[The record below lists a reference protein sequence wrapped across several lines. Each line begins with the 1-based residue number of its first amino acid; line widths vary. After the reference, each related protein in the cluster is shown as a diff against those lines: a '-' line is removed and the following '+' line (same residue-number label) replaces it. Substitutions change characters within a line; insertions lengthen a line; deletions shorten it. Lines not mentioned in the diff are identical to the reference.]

1 MTGKTI
7 EYTSSNG
14 VKEQAI
20 SLPNIPNGK
29 YSKKDAAKQDK
40 FLAIDFYD
48 SKIALCPKTWSTS
61 PGTMVRDVS
70 KSGISQDTYERSHC
84 SGKTVAP
91 AVDKLAKFKLT
102 MNQHDT
108 SGTFATSSLLY
119 FHFSRYFDTTV
130 HVPTAIYREMDRK
143 AHRDRVTRSGARKTT
158 RGMIA
163 KGWDHLYRA
172 EKTPSTYKPTNELF
186 TPDRSCVYGV
196 LLRGKGTRYGA
207 EVNGI
212 RSRWGVKQNED
223 FQRTAPYLALQSSRS
238 LLEAIKSGKSKA
250 FRSSTLRKAT
260 GDVSEVQMIFWMRE
274 ITEIVLLDYIF
285 SQQDRIGNIDYRWY
299 WYWAQDGKVKK
310 KAHKGSFNRSKIGS
324 QTPPP
329 EIAPFKPVLIQ
340 RTCINDNDA
349 GGRVPYTNFAK
360 KTGMLQKLRHFSK
373 KTYKKLVALDKDLQ
387 SKGPIYQYI
396 QANFVLGARQQ
407 RQITKNTRLALDILK
422 DTNEL
427 GKLKFDLDKPSSYLL
442 KSPV

>member
-7 EYTSSNG
+7 NYTSANG

-29 YSKKDAAKQDK
+29 YSKKDAAKQNK

-61 PGTMVRDVS
+61 PGTMVRDIS
-70 KSGISQDTYERSHC
+70 KSGISQATYERSHC

-91 AVDKLAKFKLT
+91 TVDKLAKFKLT

-108 SGTFATSSLLY
+108 SGTFVTSSLLY

-130 HVPTAIYREMDRK
+130 HVPPAIYREMDRK
-143 AHRDRVTRSGARKTT
+143 AHRDRVTRSGARKTS

-172 EKTPSTYKPTNELF
+172 EKSPTTYKPTNELF

-196 LLRGKGTRYGA
+196 LLRGKGARYGA

-212 RSRWGVKQNED
+212 RSRWGVRQNED
-223 FQRTAPYLALQSSRS
+223 FQRTAPYLALQSSRP
-238 LLEAIKSGKSKA
+238 LLAAIKSGKSKA

-260 GDVSEVQMIFWMRE
+260 GDVSELQMIYWMRE

-299 WYWAQDGKVKK
+299 WYWVQDGKVKK
-310 KAHKGSFNRSKIGS
+310 KSHKGSFNRSKISS
-324 QTPPP
+324 QTPPA
-329 EIAPFKPVLIQ
+329 EIAPFKPALIQ

-373 KTYKKLVALDKDLQ
+373 KTYKKLVTLDKDLQ

-396 QANFVLGARQQ
+396 QDNFVLDARQQ

-422 DTNEL
+422 DTHEQ
-427 GKLKFDLDKPSSYLL
+427 GKLQFDLDKPSNHLL
-442 KSPV
+442 KSPE

>member
-1 MTGKTI
+1 MTGKTVS
-7 EYTSSNG
+7 YTSPNR

-20 SLPNIPNGK
+20 VLPPIPQCK
-29 YSKKDAAKQDK
+29 YTKKDATKQTQ
-40 FLAIDFYD
+40 FLAIDFYS

-61 PGTMVRDVS
+61 PATMVRDIS
-70 KSGISQDTYERSHC
+70 QSGINQATYERSHC

-91 AVDKLAKFKLT
+91 TVDKLAKFKQT

-119 FHFSRYFDTTV
+119 FHFSRYFDTAITV
-130 HVPTAIYREMDRK
+130 PPAIYREMDRK
-143 AHRDRVTRSGARKTT
+143 AHRDRVTRAGARKTS

-172 EKTPSTYKPTNELF
+172 EKDPRTYKPTDELF

-196 LLRGKGTRYGA
+196 LLRGKGVRYGA

-212 RSRWGVKQNED
+212 RSRWGVRQNED
-223 FQRTAPYLALQSSRS
+223 FQRTAPYLALQSSRP
-238 LLEAIKSGKSKA
+238 LLEAIQSGKNKA

-260 GDVSEVQMIFWMRE
+260 GDVSELQMIFWMRE
-274 ITEIVLLDYIF
+274 ITELVLLDYIF
-285 SQQDRIGNIDYRWY
+285 SQQDRIGNIDFRWY
-299 WYWAQDGKVKK
+299 WYWIQDGNVKK
-310 KAHKGSFNRSKIGS
+310 KLNKGKFSRTRMSREK
-324 QTPPP
+324 PPAA
-329 EIAPFKPVLIQ
+329 IAPFKPILIQ
-340 RTCINDNDA
+340 RTAINDNDA

-373 KTYKKLVALDKDLQ
+373 KTYNKLVALDKDLQ
-387 SKGPIYQYI
+387 SKGPIHQYI
-396 QANFVLGARQQ
+396 EANFVLDSRQR

-422 DTNEL
+422 DTKEQ
-427 GKLKFDLDKPSSYLL
+427 GKLQFDLDKPSSHLL
-442 KSPV
+442 KSPQ

>member
-1 MTGKTI
+1 MAGKTTH
-7 EYTSSNG
+7 YTSPNQ

-20 SLPNIPNGK
+20 ALPDIPQGK
-29 YSKKDAAKQDK
+29 YSKKDATKQSK

-61 PGTMVRDVS
+61 PGTMVRNIGQ
-70 KSGISQDTYERSHC
+70 SGISQSTYERSHC

-91 AVDKLAKFKLT
+91 TVDKLAKFKQT

-119 FHFSRYFDTTV
+119 FHFSRYFDTAVTV
-130 HVPTAIYREMDRK
+130 PPAIYREMDRK
-143 AHRDRVTRSGARKTT
+143 AHRDRVTRSGARKTS

-163 KGWDHLYRA
+163 KGWDHLYHA
-172 EKTPSTYKPTNELF
+172 EKDPRTYKPTNELF

-196 LLRGKGTRYGA
+196 LLRGKGARYGA

-212 RSRWGVKQNED
+212 RSRWGVRQNED
-223 FQRTAPYLALQSSRS
+223 FQRTAPYLALQSSRP
-238 LLEAIKSGKSKA
+238 LLAAIKSGKGKA

-260 GDVSEVQMIFWMRE
+260 GDVSELQMIFWMRE

-285 SQQDRIGNIDYRWY
+285 SQQDRIGNIDFCWHWY
-299 WYWAQDGKVKK
+299 WVQDGKVKK
-310 KAHKGSFNRSKIGS
+310 QSHKGKFNRSRMNRQK
-324 QTPPP
+324 PP
-329 EIAPFKPVLIQ
+329 EAIAQFSPVLIQ
-340 RTCINDNDA
+340 RTAINDNDA

-373 KTYKKLVALDKDLQ
+373 KTYDKLVALDKDLEN
-387 SKGPIYQYI
+387 KGPIHQYI
-396 QANFVLGARQQ
+396 ETSFVLDARQR

-422 DTNEL
+422 DTKDL
-427 GKLKFDLDKPSSYLL
+427 GKLQFDLDKPKRHLL
-442 KSPV
+442 KSPI